1 MEKESRKQKFK
12 KVFNKKRLTG
22 FLDKFGFYLIL
33 LVCLMI
39 IGVTAFFTRGGRG
52 NQPIVGEDQNSPSIQ
67 TEGETLE
74 NSTDD
79 DIDIIV
85 TDIINGDEEDSQG
98 SPEGQSDSDENLE
111 AVSEDNSNL
120 PANDDKDAESDN
132 DDKDAEAD
140 LESSTKGDVETAEEE
155 DIPASAPGQADL
167 SLEMAVP
174 VNGQVMRPYS
184 ADELLYSP
192 TLKEWT
198 THTGIDIEGP
208 MGGEVRAVL
217 DGVVESIKEDPL
229 MGIVITLAHENDLK
243 TVYMGLS
250 TKDMV
255 REGQQIQKGQVIS
268 GIGRTAAF
276 EILDDPHL
284 HFEVLLN
291 GEHQDPSDYI
301 IIEQEK

>member
-1 MEKESRKQKFK
+1 MEKETWKQRFK
-12 KVFNKKRLTG
+12 KVFNKKRFIG

-33 LVCLMI
+33 FVCLLI
-39 IGVTAFFTRGGRG
+39 IGVTAILTRGGTG
-52 NQPIVGEDQNSPSIQ
+52 NQLITRKDQKTPNTQ
-67 TEGETLE
+67 VEGEAAETPLD
-74 NSTDD
+74 N

-85 TDIINGDEEDSQG
+85 TDIINGDEDPSQDNTA
-98 SPEGQSDSDENLE
+98 EQSDVDENLE
-111 AVSEDNSNL
+111 TSNEGSGNL
-120 PANDDKDAESDN
+120 SPNDER
-132 DDKDAEAD
+132 DDEEAD
-140 LESSTKGDVETAEEE
+140 LESDTEDADEGAEEE
-155 DIPASAPGQADL
+155 GVPASAEGQEGE
-167 SLEMAVP
+167 SLEMTVP
-174 VNGQVMRPYS
+174 VNGQVLRPYS
-184 ADELLYSP
+184 VDKLLYSP
-192 TLKEWT
+192 TLKEWS
-198 THTGIDIEGP
+198 THTGIDIAGP
-208 MGGEVRAVL
+208 LGGEVRAVL

>member
-1 MEKESRKQKFK
+1 MEKETWKQRFK
-12 KVFNKKRLTG
+12 KVFNKKRFIG

-33 LVCLMI
+33 FVCLLI
-39 IGVTAFFTRGGRG
+39 IGVTAILTRGGTG
-52 NQPIVGEDQNSPSIQ
+52 NQLITRKDQKTPNTQ
-67 TEGETLE
+67 VEGEAAETPLD
-74 NSTDD
+74 N

-85 TDIINGDEEDSQG
+85 TDIINGDEDPSQDNTA
-98 SPEGQSDSDENLE
+98 EQSDVDENLE
-111 AVSEDNSNL
+111 TSNEGSGNL
-120 PANDDKDAESDN
+120 SPNDER
-132 DDKDAEAD
+132 DDEEAD
-140 LESSTKGDVETAEEE
+140 LESDTEDADEVAEEE
-155 DIPASAPGQADL
+155 GVPASAEGQEGE
-167 SLEMAVP
+167 SLEMTVP
-174 VNGQVMRPYS
+174 VNGQVLRPYS
-184 ADELLYSP
+184 VDKLLYSP
-192 TLKEWT
+192 TLKEWS
-198 THTGIDIEGP
+198 THTGIDIAGP
-208 MGGEVRAVL
+208 LGGEVRAVL

>member
-1 MEKESRKQKFK
+1 MEKETRKEKLK
-12 KVFNKKRLTG
+12 KTFNKKRLTG
-22 FLDKFGFYLIL
+22 FLDRFGFYLIL

-39 IGVTAFFTRGGRG
+39 ISVTAILTRGGRA
-52 NQPIVGEDQNSPSIQ
+52 NPPITREDQNPPNIQ
-67 TEGETLE
+67 VEGEAAETPLD
-74 NSTDD
+74 N

-85 TDIINGDEEDSQG
+85 TDIINGDEDPSQDNTA
-98 SPEGQSDSDENLE
+98 EQSDVDENLE
-111 AVSEDNSNL
+111 TSNEGSGNL
-120 PANDDKDAESDN
+120 SPNDER
-132 DDKDAEAD
+132 DDEEAD
-140 LESSTKGDVETAEEE
+140 LESDTEDADEGAEEE
-155 DIPASAPGQADL
+155 GVPASAEGQEGE
-167 SLEMAVP
+167 SLEMTVP
-174 VNGQVMRPYS
+174 VNGQVLRPYS
-184 ADELLYSP
+184 VDKLLYSP
-192 TLKEWT
+192 TLKEWS
-198 THTGIDIEGP
+198 THTGIDIAGP
-208 MGGEVRAVL
+208 LGGEVRAVL